1 MKPPRQF
8 LALFRYNAF
17 ASPWIWVF
25 PFAFGLQ
32 PCVSLMASSSWRSL
46 DTPLAPLMVWA
57 FLPMMMAALVFAGD
71 RLFAGTPGLTPQT
84 YQQIQTFAGEF
95 LLTRAID
102 RPAVFR
108 SRFALY
114 WTLIL
119 LPLFLVLALTVLRPE
134 ISLSVPLK
142 SPEKAEWYLSQLP
155 GATVT
160 GTTGTVK
167 IISSPHGRVGLGI
180 ALVLLGTACATVW
193 PAFIYAILP
202 LRWRKVI
209 FWGLFSVLIFLP
221 VGMILIS
228 KGRGGMER
236 TVLWVMNHG
245 AICAFAAI
253 GLAIASYFFCASRDR
268 EVEYP

>member
-25 PFAFGLQ
+25 PFTFGLQ
-32 PCVSLMASSSWRSL
+32 PGLSLMSRATWYSL
-46 DTPLAPLMVWA
+46 ETFLAPLTIFG
-57 FLPMMMAALVFAGD
+57 FLPMMIAAFVFAGE
-71 RLFAGTPGLTPQT
+71 RLFTGTPGLTTQT

-95 LLTRAID
+95 LLTRAVD
-102 RPAVFR
+102 RPVVFR
-108 SRFALY
+108 SRFTLY

-119 LPLFLVLALTVLRPE
+119 LPLLLVLGLTILRPE

-160 GTTGTVK
+160 RTTETTKV
-167 IISSPHGRVGLGI
+167 ISAPHGRVGLGVAI
-180 ALVLLGTACATVW
+180 VLLGAACATVW

-209 FWGLFSVLIFLP
+209 FWGLFAVLVFLP
-221 VGMILIS
+221 VGMIWIS
-228 KGRGGMER
+228 HGRGGTER
-236 TVLWVMNHG
+236 TVLWIMNHG
-245 AICAFAAI
+245 ALCALAAVA
-253 GLAIASYFFCASRDR
+253 LAAASYFFCASRDR